1 MNKQDS
7 VDLLH
12 PSMLQI
18 QYLMEL
24 EKVGKKRGSVTMIAD
39 ICGVSH
45 GPVSR
50 FFKECMERGYLK
62 EKYEFTAE
70 GTHAL
75 LIYKKLLR
83 DVKLYLKAM
92 NIPEKEIP
100 EKMRQLIEN
109 VDYDLLR
116 NMIRNG
122 RQTAEHIEKQ
132 DKSQEDARDSQ
143 HSRESNAYFIEKIL
157 EKGKFQV
164 GIAVH
169 QMSRNSETRISMAH
183 QGFEHLAL
191 IRNNTRGSWLELTI
205 REVNGQSR
213 IDGTRMWGHIS
224 SLKYEK
230 QGQLYEAVIKD
241 GHLRIPLSACHFFR
255 GRMGNVK
262 GTVHITVA
270 CNIGNAHMPESTAVL
285 TFWM

>member
-7 VDLLH
+7 KNLLH

-18 QYLMEL
+18 QYLLEL
-24 EKVGKKRGSVTMIAD
+24 EKVGKKRGSVAMIAD
-39 ICGVSH
+39 TCGVSH

-50 FFKECMERGYLK
+50 FFKECIEKGYLT

-75 LIYKKLLR
+75 LTYKKLLR
-83 DVKLYLKAM
+83 DVKLYLKTM
-92 NIPEKEIP
+92 NIPEKEITD
-100 EKMRQLIEN
+100 KMKQLIEN

-116 NMIRNG
+116 TMIRNA
-122 RQTAEHIEKQ
+122 RQTAEQAAKQ
-132 DKSQEDARDSQ
+132 DKSQKDAQDSQ
-143 HSRESNAYFIEKIL
+143 YSRDSNAYFIEKIL

-164 GIAVH
+164 GISIH
-169 QMSRNSETRISMAH
+169 QISRNSETRLSMAH
-183 QGFEHLAL
+183 RGFEHLAS

-205 REVNGQSR
+205 REIHGRSR
-213 IDGTRMWGHIS
+213 IDGTEMSGHLS

-241 GHLRIPLSACHFFR
+241 GHLKIPLSACHFFR
-255 GRMGNVK
+255 GRLGNVK

-270 CNIGNAHMPESTAVL
+270 CNVGNAHMPESTAVL

>member
-50 FFKECMERGYLK
+50 FFKECMERGYLT

-83 DVKLYLKAM
+83 DVKL
-92 NIPEKEIP
+92 
-100 EKMRQLIEN
+100 
-109 VDYDLLR
+109 
-116 NMIRNG
+116 
-122 RQTAEHIEKQ
+122 
-132 DKSQEDARDSQ
+132 
-143 HSRESNAYFIEKIL
+143 
-157 EKGKFQV
+157 
-164 GIAVH
+164 
-169 QMSRNSETRISMAH
+169 
-183 QGFEHLAL
+183 
-191 IRNNTRGSWLELTI
+191 
-205 REVNGQSR
+205 
-213 IDGTRMWGHIS
+213 
-224 SLKYEK
+224 
-230 QGQLYEAVIKD
+230 
-241 GHLRIPLSACHFFR
+241 
-255 GRMGNVK
+255 
-262 GTVHITVA
+262 
-270 CNIGNAHMPESTAVL
+270 
-285 TFWM
+285 

>member
-7 VDLLH
+7 KNLLH

-18 QYLMEL
+18 QYLLEL
-24 EKVGKKRGSVTMIAD
+24 EKVGKKRGSVAMIAD
-39 ICGVSH
+39 TCGVSH

-50 FFKECMERGYLK
+50 FFKECIEKGYLT

-75 LIYKKLLR
+75 LTYKKLLR
-83 DVKLYLKAM
+83 DVKLYLKTM

-100 EKMRQLIEN
+100 DKMKQLIEN

-116 NMIRNG
+116 TMIRNA
-122 RQTAEHIEKQ
+122 RQTAEHAAKQ
-132 DKSQEDARDSQ
+132 DKSPKDDQDSQ
-143 HSRESNAYFIEKIL
+143 YSRDSNAYFIEKIL

-164 GIAVH
+164 GIAIH
-169 QMSRNSETRISMAH
+169 QISRNSETRLSMAH
-183 QGFEHLAL
+183 QGFEHLAS

-205 REVNGQSR
+205 REIHGRSR
-213 IDGTRMWGHIS
+213 IDGTEMSGHLS

-241 GHLRIPLSACHFFR
+241 GHLKIPLSACHFFR
-255 GRMGNVK
+255 GRLGNIK

-270 CNIGNAHMPESTAVL
+270 CNVGNAHMPESTAVL

>member
-1 MNKQDS
+1 M
-7 VDLLH
+7 
-12 PSMLQI
+12 
-18 QYLMEL
+18 
-24 EKVGKKRGSVTMIAD
+24 
-39 ICGVSH
+39 
-45 GPVSR
+45 
-50 FFKECMERGYLK
+50 
-62 EKYEFTAE
+62 
-70 GTHAL
+70 
-75 LIYKKLLR
+75 
-83 DVKLYLKAM
+83 
-92 NIPEKEIP
+92 
-100 EKMRQLIEN
+100 IEN

-122 RQTAEHIEKQ
+122 RQTAEHIKKQ
-132 DKSQEDARDSQ
+132 DKSQEYARDSQ
-143 HSRESNAYFIEKIL
+143 HSREPNTYFIEKIL

-205 REVNGQSR
+205 REVNGRSR

-241 GHLRIPLSACHFFR
+241 GHLKIPLSACHFFR

>member
-1 MNKQDS
+1 MNNQDNRN
-7 VDLLH
+7 LLH

-18 QYLMEL
+18 QYLLEL
-24 EKVGKKRGSVTMIAD
+24 EKTGKKRGSVAMIAD
-39 ICGVSH
+39 TCGVSH

-50 FFKECMERGYLK
+50 FFKECIGRGYLT
-62 EKYEFTAE
+62 EKYEFTTE
-70 GTHAL
+70 GAHAL
-75 LIYKKLLR
+75 LTYKKLLR
-83 DVKLYLKAM
+83 DVKTYLKAM

-100 EKMRQLIEN
+100 EKMKQLIEN

-116 NMIRNG
+116 TMVRNA
-122 RQTAEHIEKQ
+122 RQTTEHTVEGKDKQEQKNSQGEK
-132 DKSQEDARDSQ
+132 D
-143 HSRESNAYFIEKIL
+143 SNAYFIEKIL

-164 GIAVH
+164 GIAIH
-169 QMSRNSETRISMAH
+169 QISRNSETRLSMAH
-183 QGFEHLAL
+183 QGFEHLAC

-205 REVNGQSR
+205 REIYGRSR
-213 IDGTRMWGHIS
+213 IDGTEMSGHLS

-230 QGQLYEAVIKD
+230 QGQLYEAVIKN
-241 GHLRIPLSACHFFR
+241 GKLRIPLSACHFFR

-270 CNIGNAHMPESTAVL
+270 CNVGNAHMPESTAVL

>member
-7 VDLLH
+7 KNLLH

-18 QYLMEL
+18 QYLLEL
-24 EKVGKKRGSVTMIAD
+24 EKVGKKRGSVALIAD
-39 ICGVSH
+39 NCGVSH

-50 FFKECMERGYLK
+50 FFKECIESGYLT

-70 GTHAL
+70 GAHAL
-75 LIYKKLLR
+75 LTYKKLLR

-100 EKMRQLIEN
+100 EKMKQLIEN

-116 NMIRNG
+116 TMIRNA
-122 RQTAEHIEKQ
+122 RQATEQTSEQ
-132 DKSQEDARDSQ
+132 DKNQKDVQDDQ
-143 HSRESNAYFIEKIL
+143 YNKDSNAYFIEKIL

-164 GIAVH
+164 GIAIH
-169 QMSRNSETRISMAH
+169 QISRNSETRLSMAH
-183 QGFEHLAL
+183 QGFEHLAW

-205 REVNGQSR
+205 HEIHGRSR
-213 IDGTRMWGHIS
+213 IDGTEMSGHLS

-241 GHLRIPLSACHFFR
+241 GHLKIPLSACHFFR

-270 CNIGNAHMPESTAVL
+270 CNVGNAHMPESTAVL

>member
-7 VDLLH
+7 VELLH

-24 EKVGKKRGSVTMIAD
+24 EKVGKKRGSVIMIAD

-50 FFKECMERGYLK
+50 FFKECIERGYLT

-75 LIYKKLLR
+75 LIYKKLRR

-109 VDYDLLR
+109 VDYNLLR
-116 NMIRNG
+116 TMIRNG
-122 RQTAEHIEKQ
+122 RKTAERVAEQ
-132 DKSQEDARDSQ
+132 DKSQKDDQDSQ
-143 HSRESNAYFIEKIL
+143 YSGESNTYFIEKIL

-183 QGFEHLAL
+183 HGFEHLAL

-205 REVNGQSR
+205 REIRGHSR
-213 IDGTRMWGHIS
+213 IDGTEMSGHLS

-255 GRMGNVK
+255 GSMGNVK

-270 CNIGNAHMPESTAVL
+270 CNVGNAHMPESTAVL

>member
-7 VDLLH
+7 KNLLH

-18 QYLMEL
+18 QYLLEL
-24 EKVGKKRGSVTMIAD
+24 EKVGKKRGSVALIAD
-39 ICGVSH
+39 TCGVSH

-50 FFKECMERGYLK
+50 FFKECIERGYLT

-70 GTHAL
+70 GAHAL
-75 LIYKKLLR
+75 LTYKKLLR

-100 EKMRQLIEN
+100 EKMKQLIEN

-116 NMIRNG
+116 TMIRNA
-122 RQTAEHIEKQ
+122 RQATEQTSEQ
-132 DKSQEDARDSQ
+132 DKNQKDTQDDQ
-143 HSRESNAYFIEKIL
+143 YNKDSNAYFIEKIL

-164 GIAVH
+164 GIAIH
-169 QMSRNSETRISMAH
+169 QISRNSETRLSMAH
-183 QGFEHLAL
+183 QGFEHLAW

-205 REVNGQSR
+205 REIHGRSR
-213 IDGTRMWGHIS
+213 IDGTEMSGHLS

-241 GHLRIPLSACHFFR
+241 GHLKIPLSACHFFR

>member
-1 MNKQDS
+1 M
-7 VDLLH
+7 
-12 PSMLQI
+12 
-18 QYLMEL
+18 
-24 EKVGKKRGSVTMIAD
+24 GKKRGSVTMIAD

-50 FFKECMERGYLK
+50 FFKECMERGYLT

-205 REVNGQSR
+205 REVNGRSR
-213 IDGTRMWGHIS
+213 IDGTKMWGHIS

-255 GRMGNVK
+255 GRREM
-262 GTVHITVA
+262 
-270 CNIGNAHMPESTAVL
+270 
-285 TFWM
+285 

>member
-7 VDLLH
+7 KNLLH

-18 QYLMEL
+18 QYLLEL
-24 EKVGKKRGSVTMIAD
+24 EKVGKKRGSVAMIAD
-39 ICGVSH
+39 TCGVSH

-50 FFKECMERGYLK
+50 FFKECIEKGYLT

-75 LIYKKLLR
+75 LTYKKLLR
-83 DVKLYLKAM
+83 DVKLYLKTM
-92 NIPEKEIP
+92 NIPEKEITD
-100 EKMRQLIEN
+100 KMKQLIEN

-116 NMIRNG
+116 TMIRNA
-122 RQTAEHIEKQ
+122 RQTAEHAAKQ
-132 DKSQEDARDSQ
+132 DKSQKDAQDSQ
-143 HSRESNAYFIEKIL
+143 YSRDSNAYFIEKIL

-164 GIAVH
+164 GIAIH
-169 QMSRNSETRISMAH
+169 QISRNSETRLSMAH
-183 QGFEHLAL
+183 RGFEHLAS

-205 REVNGQSR
+205 REIHGRSR
-213 IDGTRMWGHIS
+213 IDGTEMSGHLS

-241 GHLRIPLSACHFFR
+241 GHLKIPLSACHFFR
-255 GRMGNVK
+255 GRLGNVK

-270 CNIGNAHMPESTAVL
+270 CNVGNAHMPESTAVL

>member
-7 VDLLH
+7 KNLLH

-18 QYLMEL
+18 QYLLEL
-24 EKVGKKRGSVTMIAD
+24 EKVGKKRGSVALIAD
-39 ICGVSH
+39 TCGVSH

-50 FFKECMERGYLK
+50 FFKECIERGYLT

-70 GTHAL
+70 GAHAL
-75 LIYKKLLR
+75 LTYKKLLR

-100 EKMRQLIEN
+100 EKMKQLIEN

-116 NMIRNG
+116 TMIRNA
-122 RQTAEHIEKQ
+122 RQATEQTSEQ
-132 DKSQEDARDSQ
+132 DKNQKDTQDDQ
-143 HSRESNAYFIEKIL
+143 YNKDSNAYFIEKIL

-164 GIAVH
+164 GIAIH
-169 QMSRNSETRISMAH
+169 QISRNSETRLSMAH
-183 QGFEHLAL
+183 QGFEHLAW

-205 REVNGQSR
+205 REIHGRSR
-213 IDGTRMWGHIS
+213 IDGTEMSGHLS

-241 GHLRIPLSACHFFR
+241 RHLKIPLSACHFFR

-270 CNIGNAHMPESTAVL
+270 CNVGNAHMPESTAVL

>member
-7 VDLLH
+7 KNLLH

-18 QYLMEL
+18 QYLLEL
-24 EKVGKKRGSVTMIAD
+24 EKTGKKRGSVALIAD
-39 ICGVSH
+39 TCGVSH

-50 FFKECMERGYLK
+50 FFKECIERGYLT
-62 EKYEFTAE
+62 EKYEFTA
-70 GTHAL
+70 GGAHAL
-75 LIYKKLLR
+75 LTYKKLLR
-83 DVKLYLKAM
+83 EVKLYLKAM
-92 NIPEKEIP
+92 NIPEKEIT
-100 EKMRQLIEN
+100 EKMKQLIEN

-116 NMIRNG
+116 TMIRNA
-122 RQTAEHIEKQ
+122 RQTTEQTSEQ
-132 DKSQEDARDSQ
+132 DKNQKDTQDDQYNKDS
-143 HSRESNAYFIEKIL
+143 NTYFIEKIL

-164 GIAVH
+164 GIAIH
-169 QMSRNSETRISMAH
+169 QISRNSETRLSMAH
-183 QGFEHLAL
+183 QGFEHLAW

-205 REVNGQSR
+205 REIYGRSR
-213 IDGTRMWGHIS
+213 IDGTEMSGHLS

-230 QGQLYEAVIKD
+230 QGQLYEVVIKD
-241 GHLRIPLSACHFFR
+241 GHLKIPLSACHFFH

-270 CNIGNAHMPESTAVL
+270 CNVGNAHMPESTAVL

>member
-1 MNKQDS
+1 MNEQDNKNF
-7 VDLLH
+7 LH

-18 QYLMEL
+18 QYLLEL
-24 EKVGKKRGSVTMIAD
+24 EKVGKKRGSVALIAD
-39 ICGVSH
+39 TCGVSH
-45 GPVSR
+45 GPISR
-50 FFKECMERGYLK
+50 FFKECIKREYLT

-75 LIYKKLLR
+75 VTYKKLLR

-100 EKMRQLIEN
+100 EKMKQLIEN

-116 NMIRNG
+116 TMIRNA
-122 RQTAEHIEKQ
+122 RQATEQTSEQ
-132 DKSQEDARDSQ
+132 DKNQKDVQDDQ
-143 HSRESNAYFIEKIL
+143 YNKDSNAYFIEKIL

-164 GIAVH
+164 GIAIH
-169 QMSRNSETRISMAH
+169 QISRNSETRLSMAH
-183 QGFEHLAL
+183 QGFEHLAY
-191 IRNNTRGSWLELTI
+191 IRNNTRGSWLDLTI
-205 REVNGQSR
+205 REIHGRSR
-213 IDGTRMWGHIS
+213 IDGTEMSGHLS

-241 GHLRIPLSACHFFR
+241 GHLKIPLSACHFFR

-262 GTVHITVA
+262 GTVHITVS
-270 CNIGNAHMPESTAVL
+270 CNVGNAHMPESTAVL

>member
-50 FFKECMERGYLK
+50 FFKECMERGYLT

-205 REVNGQSR
+205 REIYGRSR
-213 IDGTRMWGHIS
+213 IDGTEMSGHLS

-230 QGQLYEAVIKD
+230 QGQLYEAVIKE

-270 CNIGNAHMPESTAVL
+270 CNVGNAHMPESTAVL

>member
-7 VDLLH
+7 KNLLH

-18 QYLMEL
+18 QYLLEL
-24 EKVGKKRGSVTMIAD
+24 EKVGKKRGSVALIAD
-39 ICGVSH
+39 TCGVSH

-50 FFKECMERGYLK
+50 FFKECIERGYLTD
-62 EKYEFTAE
+62 KYEFTAE
-70 GTHAL
+70 GAHAL
-75 LIYKKLLR
+75 LTYKKLLR

-100 EKMRQLIEN
+100 EKMKQLIEN

-116 NMIRNG
+116 TMIRNA
-122 RQTAEHIEKQ
+122 RQATEQISEQ
-132 DKSQEDARDSQ
+132 DKNQKDTQDDQ
-143 HSRESNAYFIEKIL
+143 YNKDSNAYFIEKIL

-164 GIAVH
+164 GIAIH
-169 QMSRNSETRISMAH
+169 QISRNSETRLSMAH
-183 QGFEHLAL
+183 QGFEHLAW

-205 REVNGQSR
+205 REIHGRSR
-213 IDGTRMWGHIS
+213 IDGTEMSGHLS

-241 GHLRIPLSACHFFR
+241 GHLKIPLSACHFFR

-270 CNIGNAHMPESTAVL
+270 CNVGNAHMPESTAVL

>member
-50 FFKECMERGYLK
+50 FFKECMERGYLT

-262 GTVHITVA
+262 GTVTLLLPVILETHICRRVQQ
-270 CNIGNAHMPESTAVL
+270 C
-285 TFWM
+285 

>member
-7 VDLLH
+7 KNLLH

-18 QYLMEL
+18 QYFLEL
-24 EKVGKKRGSVTMIAD
+24 EKVGKKRGSVALIAD
-39 ICGVSH
+39 TCGVSH

-50 FFKECMERGYLK
+50 FFKECIERGYLT

-70 GTHAL
+70 GAHAL
-75 LIYKKLLR
+75 LTYKKLLR

-100 EKMRQLIEN
+100 EKMKQLIEN

-116 NMIRNG
+116 TMIRNA
-122 RQTAEHIEKQ
+122 RQATEQTSEQ
-132 DKSQEDARDSQ
+132 DKNQKDTQDDQ
-143 HSRESNAYFIEKIL
+143 YNKDSNAYFIEKIL

-164 GIAVH
+164 GIAIH
-169 QMSRNSETRISMAH
+169 QISRNSETRLSMAH
-183 QGFEHLAL
+183 QGFEHLAW

-205 REVNGQSR
+205 REIHGRSR
-213 IDGTRMWGHIS
+213 IDGTEMSGHLS

-241 GHLRIPLSACHFFR
+241 GHLKIPLSACHFFR

-270 CNIGNAHMPESTAVL
+270 CNVGNAHMPESTAVL

>member
-50 FFKECMERGYLK
+50 FFKECMERGYLT

-122 RQTAEHIEKQ
+122 RQTAEHAVEQ
-132 DKSQEDARDSQ
+132 DKSQEETQDS
-143 HSRESNAYFIEKIL
+143 HYSRESNAYFIEKIL

-183 QGFEHLAL
+183 QGFGHLAL

-205 REVNGQSR
+205 REVNGRSR

-241 GHLRIPLSACHFFR
+241 GHLKIPLSACHFFR

>member
-7 VDLLH
+7 KNLLH

-18 QYLMEL
+18 QYLLEL
-24 EKVGKKRGSVTMIAD
+24 EKVGKKRGSVAMIAD
-39 ICGVSH
+39 TCGVSH

-50 FFKECMERGYLK
+50 FFKECIEKGYLT

-75 LIYKKLLR
+75 LTYKKLLR
-83 DVKLYLKAM
+83 DVKLYLKTM

-100 EKMRQLIEN
+100 DKMKQLIEN

-116 NMIRNG
+116 TMIRNA
-122 RQTAEHIEKQ
+122 RQTAEHAAKQ
-132 DKSQEDARDSQ
+132 DKSQKDDQDSQ
-143 HSRESNAYFIEKIL
+143 YSRDSNAYFIEKIL

-164 GIAVH
+164 RIAIH
-169 QMSRNSETRISMAH
+169 QISRNSETRLSMAH
-183 QGFEHLAL
+183 QGFEHLAS

-205 REVNGQSR
+205 REIHGRSR
-213 IDGTRMWGHIS
+213 IDGTEMSGHLS

-241 GHLRIPLSACHFFR
+241 GHLKIPLSACHFFR

>member
-7 VDLLH
+7 KNLLH

-18 QYLMEL
+18 QYLLEL
-24 EKVGKKRGSVTMIAD
+24 EKVGKKRGSVALIAD
-39 ICGVSH
+39 TCGVSH

-50 FFKECMERGYLK
+50 FFKECIERGYLT
-62 EKYEFTAE
+62 EKYEFTTE
-70 GTHAL
+70 GAHAL
-75 LIYKKLLR
+75 LTYKKLLR
-83 DVKLYLKAM
+83 DVKLYLKTM

-100 EKMRQLIEN
+100 EKMKQLIEN

-116 NMIRNG
+116 TMIRNA
-122 RQTAEHIEKQ
+122 RQATEQTSEQ
-132 DKSQEDARDSQ
+132 DKNHKDAQDDQ
-143 HSRESNAYFIEKIL
+143 YNKDSNAYFIEKIL

-164 GIAVH
+164 GIAIH
-169 QMSRNSETRISMAH
+169 QISRNSETRLSMAH
-183 QGFEHLAL
+183 QGFEHLAW

-205 REVNGQSR
+205 REIHGRSR
-213 IDGTRMWGHIS
+213 IDGTEMSGHLS

-241 GHLRIPLSACHFFR
+241 GHLKIPLSACHFFR

-270 CNIGNAHMPESTAVL
+270 CNVGNAHMPESTAVL

>member
-7 VDLLH
+7 KNLLH

-18 QYLMEL
+18 QYLLEL
-24 EKVGKKRGSVTMIAD
+24 EKVGKKRGSVALIAD
-39 ICGVSH
+39 TCGVSH

-50 FFKECMERGYLK
+50 FFKECIERGYLT

-70 GTHAL
+70 GVHAL
-75 LIYKKLLR
+75 LTYKKLLR
-83 DVKLYLKAM
+83 DVKLYLKTM

-100 EKMRQLIEN
+100 ETMKQLIEN

-116 NMIRNG
+116 TMIRNA
-122 RQTAEHIEKQ
+122 RQATEQTSEQ
-132 DKSQEDARDSQ
+132 DKNQKDVQEDQYNKD
-143 HSRESNAYFIEKIL
+143 SNAYFIEKIL

-164 GIAVH
+164 GIAIH
-169 QMSRNSETRISMAH
+169 QISRNSETRLSMAH
-183 QGFEHLAL
+183 QGFEHLAW

-205 REVNGQSR
+205 REIHGRSR
-213 IDGTRMWGHIS
+213 IDGTEMTGHLS

-241 GHLRIPLSACHFFR
+241 GHLKIPLSACHFFH

-270 CNIGNAHMPESTAVL
+270 CNVGNAHMPESTAVL

>member
-1 MNKQDS
+1 MNNQDNRN
-7 VDLLH
+7 LIH

-18 QYLMEL
+18 QYLLEL
-24 EKVGKKRGSVTMIAD
+24 EKIGKKRGSVAMIAD
-39 ICGVSH
+39 TCGVSH

-50 FFKECMERGYLK
+50 FFKECIGRGYLT
-62 EKYEFTAE
+62 EKYEFTTE
-70 GTHAL
+70 GAHAL
-75 LIYKKLLR
+75 LTYKKLLR
-83 DVKLYLKAM
+83 DVRSYLKAM

-116 NMIRNG
+116 TMARNA
-122 RQTAEHIEKQ
+122 RQTTKYAAEAENEQK
-132 DKSQEDARDSQ
+132 KSQEGKD
-143 HSRESNAYFIEKIL
+143 SNAYFIEKIL

-164 GIAVH
+164 GIAIH
-169 QMSRNSETRISMAH
+169 QISRNSETRLSMAH
-183 QGFEHLAL
+183 QGFEHLAY

-205 REVNGQSR
+205 REIYGRSR
-213 IDGTRMWGHIS
+213 IDGTEMSGHLS

-230 QGQLYEAVIKD
+230 QGQLYEAAIKN
-241 GHLRIPLSACHFFR
+241 GKLRIPLSACHFFR

-270 CNIGNAHMPESTAVL
+270 CNVGNAHMPESTAVL

>member
-7 VDLLH
+7 KNLLH

-18 QYLMEL
+18 QYLLEL
-24 EKVGKKRGSVTMIAD
+24 EKVGKKRGSVALIAD
-39 ICGVSH
+39 TCGVSH

-50 FFKECMERGYLK
+50 FFKECIERGYLT

-70 GTHAL
+70 GAHAL
-75 LIYKKLLR
+75 LTYKKLLR

-100 EKMRQLIEN
+100 EKLKQLIEN

-116 NMIRNG
+116 TMIRNA
-122 RQTAEHIEKQ
+122 RQATEQTSEQ
-132 DKSQEDARDSQ
+132 DKNQKDVQDDQ
-143 HSRESNAYFIEKIL
+143 YNKDSNAYFIEKIL

-164 GIAVH
+164 GIAIH
-169 QMSRNSETRISMAH
+169 QISRNSETRLSMAH
-183 QGFEHLAL
+183 QGFEHLAW

-205 REVNGQSR
+205 REIHGRSR
-213 IDGTRMWGHIS
+213 IDGTEMTGHLS

-241 GHLRIPLSACHFFR
+241 GHLKIPLSACHFFR

-270 CNIGNAHMPESTAVL
+270 CNVGNAHMPESTAVL